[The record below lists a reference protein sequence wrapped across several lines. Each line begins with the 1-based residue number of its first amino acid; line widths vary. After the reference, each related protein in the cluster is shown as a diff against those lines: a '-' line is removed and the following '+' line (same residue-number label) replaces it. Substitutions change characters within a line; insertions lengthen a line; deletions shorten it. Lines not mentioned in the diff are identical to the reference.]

1 MPGSFRIG
9 SIAGIDIFINA
20 SWIVIVVFLTYSLA
34 TGWFPLTYPGFSG
47 STYFLLGLISALLLF
62 VSVLLHELAH
72 SLVARRRGLP
82 VHNIILFIFGGISNI
97 EQEPGTPG
105 VEFQMAFVGPLTSLL
120 IGLLSYLL
128 ILPIRETH
136 SPVEAVLSYLAVTNV
151 ALGLF
156 NLIPGFP
163 LDGGRV
169 LRSIIWKTTN
179 NLQTATRITTI
190 IGQFFAYLFIL
201 WGILQFFGGN
211 ALGGLLII
219 FTGWFLLS
227 AAQSARTQSTYESA
241 FRGVT
246 VEQVMNPNA
255 MTVPANIS
263 LQRLVDEYFL
273 PRGLR
278 STLVM
283 QGDQLAG
290 LITLSDIR
298 HVAREQWTQTPV
310 GIAMIPVERLHVVS
324 PLQNLSEVL
333 PLMNTQDVNQLPV
346 VQDGRLLGVLSRDA
360 IIRSLEV
367 RRGLGLDQNRNR
379 AA

>member
-1 MPGSFRIG
+1 
-9 SIAGIDIFINA
+9 
-20 SWIVIVVFLTYSLA
+20 VFL
-34 TGWFPLTYPGFSG
+34 F
-47 STYFLLGLISALLLF
+47 F
-62 VSVLLHELAH
+62 VS
-72 SLVARRRGLP
+72 
-82 VHNIILFIFGGISNI
+82 IS
-97 EQEPGTPG
+97 
-105 VEFQMAFVGPLTSLL
+105 
-120 IGLLSYLL
+120 
-128 ILPIRETH
+128 R
-136 SPVEAVLSYLAVTNV
+136 
-151 ALGLF
+151 
-156 NLIPGFP
+156 
-163 LDGGRV
+163 

-278 STLVM
+278 SALVM

-367 RRGLGLDQNRNR
+367 RRGLGLDQNRSLSFGAQQSPYAPQQLLQVER
-379 AA
+379 